1 MKTLIKVIIPVLISI
16 CIGFNEF
23 TAFAESTGDPN
34 IDSGGGMGSGTSQN
48 FWSPSDDG
56 VRITVVD
63 AKTGEKKSQSIDYT
77 NKQPDNIS
85 LHFGNVCKSEYTGGK
100 ALSPQ
105 TGGYSYKNPS
115 NALPAIVSD
124 GEYWASNIDRYAATS
139 RTNRWC
145 RALRGIWDLLLT
157 PSRTATTSL
166 W

>member
-1 MKTLIKVIIPVLISI
+1 MKTIIKVIIPVLISS

-34 IDSGGGMGSGTSQN
+34 IDSGGGGMGSGTSQN

-85 LHFGNVCKSEYTGGK
+85 LHFGKIG
-100 ALSPQ
+100 
-105 TGGYSYKNPS
+105 
-115 NALPAIVSD
+115 
-124 GEYWASNIDRYAATS
+124 
-139 RTNRWC
+139 
-145 RALRGIWDLLLT
+145 RAHV
-157 PSRTATTSL
+157 
-166 W
+166 